1 LINLNILS
9 NFNKV
14 RFVPK
19 VWVDKDLCIGCGL
32 CSSMLPEVFEME
44 DDGKAVVK
52 NENGAPI
59 EKIKEVA
66 DMCPTKAIKVK
77 K

>member
-1 LINLNILS
+1 MIHL
-9 NFNKV
+9 
-14 RFVPK
+14 PK
-19 VWVDKDLCIGCGL
+19 VTVDKKLCIGCGL
-32 CSSMLPEVFEME
+32 CASMLPEVFEME
-44 DDGKAVVK
+44 DDGKASVK

-66 DMCPTKAIKVK
+66 DMCPTRAIKVK

>member
-1 LINLNILS
+1 
-9 NFNKV
+9 
-14 RFVPK
+14 
-19 VWVDKDLCIGCGL
+19 
-32 CSSMLPEVFEME
+32 MLPEVFEIE
-44 DDGKAVVK
+44 DDGKSSVK

-66 DMCPTKAIKVK
+66 DMCPTRAIKVK

>member
-1 LINLNILS
+1 
-9 NFNKV
+9 
-14 RFVPK
+14 
-19 VWVDKDLCIGCGL
+19 
-32 CSSMLPEVFEME
+32 MLPEVFEME

-52 NENGAPI
+52 NENGAPT

-66 DMCPTKAIKVK
+66 DMCPTRAIKVK